1 MSESLIEAY
10 AVAGDTETLRE
21 LASDAG
27 NPERQAQAIRGLGVV
42 GGDNV
47 GEILV
52 GIYGSTDSPEVKEA
66 VMEGLL
72 ISGDDESVLQLFRQS
87 RNDEEKADLLETLVM
102 MDSEAVWDIIDAT
115 LENGE

>member
-1 MSESLIEAY
+1 
-10 AVAGDTETLRE
+10 
-21 LASDAG
+21 
-27 NPERQAQAIRGLGVV
+27 
-42 GGDNV
+42 
-47 GEILV
+47 
-52 GIYGSTDSPEVKEA
+52 
-66 VMEGLL
+66 MEGLL